1 MGIEV
6 SDIALAPR
14 VVLHQRYEIREVHYL
29 GQTGIVY
36 FGEDFQEN
44 REIVIK
50 EFMPYSI
57 ANRDM
62 DGKTV
67 ICKSK
72 GYKDQ
77 FQQFKKAF
85 DAECECILRLKGLE
99 KPYDGCV
106 LKYLD
111 SFREN
116 GTRYLI
122 NEKIKGKSLQDYIE
136 NGEDYSIRST
146 MQQLVAIVR
155 QIHKRGIIHCDIKPS
170 NIILD
175 DEDKHVT
182 LIDFGSA
189 RFKKEKQND
198 MVFVSRGYSAPEL
211 YHGGKIDYRAD
222 IYSIGAVLYYVL
234 TDSQLPEPDD
244 YDEQEDIPPISDF
257 IDIPPLLEKVILSA
271 LNKNKKKRFKSI
283 FLLQLMLQM

>member
-14 VVLHQRYEIREVHYL
+14 VVLHQRYEIQEVHYL

-77 FQQFKKAF
+77 FQKFKKAF
-85 DAECECILRLKGLE
+85 DAECECIFKLKGLK
-99 KPYDGCV
+99 KPYEGCV

-111 SFREN
+111 SFAEN

-122 NEKIKGKSLQDYIE
+122 TEKIKGKSLQDYIE
-136 NGEDYSIRST
+136 NGEDYSVRSA

-189 RFKKEKQND
+189 SFKKKGQNG

-234 TDSQLPEPDD
+234 TDSQLPDPDD
-244 YDEQEDIPPISDF
+244 YDEQEDIPPISNF
-257 IDIPPLLEKVILSA
+257 IDIPPLLEKVILST
-271 LNKNKKKRFKSI
+271 LNRNKKKRLKSI
-283 FLLQLMLQM
+283 YLLQLMLQM